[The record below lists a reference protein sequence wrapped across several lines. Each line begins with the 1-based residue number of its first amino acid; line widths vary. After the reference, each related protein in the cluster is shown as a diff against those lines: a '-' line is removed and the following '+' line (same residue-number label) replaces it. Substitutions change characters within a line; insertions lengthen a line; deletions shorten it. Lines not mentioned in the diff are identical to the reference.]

1 MIAAYC
7 RVSSETQERQQ
18 TVESQIAEVRSHA
31 SARGLGSVREFVDD
45 GYSGSMLE
53 RPGLDA
59 LRDAVAAGE
68 VDTILCLCPD
78 RLSRNF
84 LHLGILLEE
93 FEKHGARVVFLN
105 QQVDDT
111 PEGKLLL
118 QIQGAVGEYERAKIL
133 DRTRR
138 GRLHKARQ
146 GVIPGGQAPYGY
158 DYAKGDGQ
166 RWRVNEEEA
175 AVVREVFRLLND
187 DGRTLSSIAKELAR
201 RGIRT
206 KRGGLAWG
214 YSSLHRMLKNEAYAG
229 TAYFFKEMCVEP
241 EVRRSATPYR
251 RKLKTSQRKRDRSE
265 WIPVPVPAIVDRATW
280 ERAQERLSEN
290 AHFNPRNNKRNFYLL
305 RGLLRCGKCGY
316 GLNGQPGPQA
326 AYYECR
332 GQRPLGLKITE
343 QCRARA
349 VRTDRIEP
357 VVWEA
362 VTGLLNDPEAM
373 LQQLHLQEEGRQEQA
388 ASGPDVRRG
397 LERRMAE
404 LDAEEMQVVRLF
416 RGGKISETVLDAQLR
431 EIAQERSAVSDEL
444 QVFDDAEEAQT
455 AIVSVQDGIRE
466 FCASMRDGLEHL
478 QPEERQAVLRLLV
491 DRIEVDPD
499 GDNGMMYLNFP
510 VAEANEV
517 FVPRSQPRA

>member
-1 MIAAYC
+1 MRVTLYA
-7 RVSSETQERQQ
+7 RVSSEAQEKQQ
-18 TVESQIAEVRSHA
+18 TIESQLGELRAHAEA
-31 SARGLGSVREFVDD
+31 QGLALAREFVDD

-59 LRDAVAAGE
+59 LRDAVAAGQ

-138 GRLHKARQ
+138 GRQHKARQ
-146 GVIPGGQAPYGY
+146 GLMPGGQAPYGY
-158 DYAKGDGQ
+158 DYVPGDGP

-175 AVVREVFRLLND
+175 VVVREVYRLLNE
-187 DGRTLSSIAKELAR
+187 DGRTLSSIAKELVR

-206 KRGGLAWG
+206 KRGSLTWG

-229 TAYFFKEMCVEP
+229 TAYFSKEIPVEP
-241 EVRRSATPYR
+241 KDRRSDATYR
-251 RKLKTSQRKRDRSE
+251 RRLKTSQRKRDRSE
-265 WIPVPVPAIVDRATW
+265 WIPVPVAAIIDRATW
-280 ERAQERLSEN
+280 ERAQERLQEN

-305 RGLLRCGKCGY
+305 RGLLKCGACGHALSGQAGY
-316 GLNGQPGPQA
+316 GT
-326 AYYECR
+326 YYECR
-332 GQRPLGLKITE
+332 GLKPLGLKMTE
-343 QCRARA
+343 RCHARK

-357 VVWEA
+357 IVWEA
-362 VTGLLNDPEAM
+362 VKELLDDPEAI
-373 LQQLHLQEEGRQEQA
+373 LEQLHLEEEAKQERA
-388 ASGPDVRRG
+388 AAGPEVRRG
-397 LERRMAE
+397 LERRLTE

-416 RGGKISETVLDAQLR
+416 RGGKIGEEILDAQLR
-431 EIAQERSAVSDEL
+431 EVAQERSTVSDEL
-444 QVFDDAEEAQT
+444 QAYSDAEEAQE
-455 AIVSVQDGIRE
+455 AVCSVETGIRE

-478 QPEERQAVLRLLV
+478 DAEGRQQVLRLLV
-491 DRIEVDPD
+491 DRIEIDPD
-499 GDNGMMYLNFP
+499 GDRGLMDLKLP
-510 VAEANEV
+510 VTDTNHGL
-517 FVPRSQPRA
+517 VPRCQRGA